1 MAAEICAWK
10 KPDMKEIQNV
20 TIVGAGTMGHSLA
33 QVFAQSGYKVRL
45 NDVQEEILSKAKGM
59 IAANLQTLVELGF
72 LEQKDAAATLSRILT
87 TPQIEEAGRDADF
100 VIEAII
106 EDQDAKK
113 EIFKTLD
120 RICPDPAILA
130 SNTSYLDIFKF
141 VETRRPDKVL
151 ITHWFAPPHIVPLVE
166 IVHGPQTSSETIQ
179 AIKALMI
186 KVGKMPIVISKF
198 LPGFIANR
206 LQSALSREVLFLLDN
221 GYATPEDIDKATK
234 TSFGLRM
241 PIVGLVKRFD
251 FAGLDF
257 SQKVLRNHQYE
268 PPQGMDRSPSIDRL
282 VSQGKLGVK
291 TGAGFYEYGGRSTEE
306 IMRERDIKLIKL
318 REFLKD
324 LGEAPE

>member
-1 MAAEICAWK
+1 MT
-10 KPDMKEIQNV
+10 KEIRNV

-33 QVFAQSGYKVRL
+33 QVFAQSGCTVWL
-45 NDVQEEILSKAKGM
+45 NDVQENILSKAKSL
-59 IAANLQTLVELGF
+59 IASNLKTLVELGIF
-72 LEQKDAAATLSRILT
+72 PEKEVAPALGRVRT
-87 TPQIEEAGRDADF
+87 TTRIEEAGRETDF
-100 VIEAII
+100 VIEAIV
-106 EDQDAKK
+106 EDVAAKK
-113 EIFKTLD
+113 EIFATLD
-120 RICPDPAILA
+120 RVCPAQAILA

-166 IVHGPQTSSETIQ
+166 IVRGPQTSPETTQ
-179 AIKALMI
+179 VVKDLMI
-186 KVGKMPIVISKF
+186 KVGKKPIVISKF

-206 LQSALSREVLFLLDN
+206 LQSALNREVLFLMDN
-221 GYATPEDIDKATK
+221 GYATPEDIDEATK

-251 FAGLDF
+251 FAGLDL
-257 SQKVLRNHQYE
+257 SQKVLRNRQYE

-291 TGAGFYEYGGRSTEE
+291 TGGGFYEYGGRSTEE

-318 REFLKD
+318 REFLKG
-324 LGEAPE
+324 LGEMPQ

>member
-1 MAAEICAWK
+1 
-10 KPDMKEIQNV
+10 MKEIQNV

-45 NDVQEEILSKAKGM
+45 NDVQEEILSKAKGL

-87 TPQIEEAGRDADF
+87 TPRIEEAGRDADF

-106 EDQDAKK
+106 EDQNAKK

-120 RICPDPAILA
+120 RVCPDPAILA

-166 IVHGPQTSSETIQ
+166 IVHGSQTSSETIQ
-179 AIKALMI
+179 AIKALLI

-221 GYATPEDIDKATK
+221 GYATPEDLFKPLLANFALFATALFLWTLMVHDEVDLILPSEAVLCPTMNA
-234 TSFGLRM
+234 TSL
-241 PIVGLVKRFD
+241 
-251 FAGLDF
+251 
-257 SQKVLRNHQYE
+257 
-268 PPQGMDRSPSIDRL
+268 
-282 VSQGKLGVK
+282 GKL
-291 TGAGFYEYGGRSTEE
+291 
-306 IMRERDIKLIKL
+306 IKLIKT
-318 REFLKD
+318 R
-324 LGEAPE
+324 LGEKPFSIPSEQSVISEQALKYLEPQGPR

>member
-1 MAAEICAWK
+1 
-10 KPDMKEIQNV
+10 
-20 TIVGAGTMGHSLA
+20 
-33 QVFAQSGYKVRL
+33 
-45 NDVQEEILSKAKGM
+45 
-59 IAANLQTLVELGF
+59 
-72 LEQKDAAATLSRILT
+72 
-87 TPQIEEAGRDADF
+87 
-100 VIEAII
+100 
-106 EDQDAKK
+106 
-113 EIFKTLD
+113 
-120 RICPDPAILA
+120 LA

-166 IVHGPQTSSETIQ
+166 IVHGSQTSSETIQ
-179 AIKALMI
+179 AIKALLI

-221 GYATPEDIDKATK
+221 GYATPEDIDQATK

-251 FAGLDF
+251 FAGLDL
-257 SQKVLRNHQYE
+257 SQRVLRNHQYE

-291 TGAGFYEYGGRSTEE
+291 TGGGFYEYGGRSTEE

-318 REFLKD
+318 REFLKG
-324 LGEAPE
+324 LGEMPEQIE